1 MSRMLIECYR
11 SIQESSEKM
20 LVAARCEQWE
30 QVSHQEGVCAVLI
43 AELRDRARSEEL
55 QPADRSEK
63 QRIMRSILMNDAK
76 IRAFAEPWVELLG
89 SSQNY
94 EDRRVLH

>member
-20 LVAARCEQWE
+20 LVAAQSEQWE
-30 QVSHQEGVCAVLI
+30 QVAHQEGVCAVLI
-43 AELRDRARSEEL
+43 AELRERARSEEL
-55 QPADRSEK
+55 QPGEQSEK
-63 QRIMRSILMNDAK
+63 QRIMRSILVNDAK
-76 IRAFAEPWVELLG
+76 VRAFAEPWVELLG
-89 SSQNY
+89 RSQIC